1 MAWQAQQICVSAT
14 QKAGAPGMLSQAGSA
29 LNAVLSDLC
38 QTYDLDVAKA
48 TTVLNI
54 ASSVGP
60 YTLPATY
67 LRTLP
72 GEVFITYNN
81 VPYPL
86 VPLDLAEF
94 DALIQQPGLM
104 SIPTMFATDMSQTPP
119 VIYFWPPPNGT
130 YPVTIRFY
138 QQMPDITVPETNI
151 TVPWFPN
158 TDYLDTKTT
167 AHIMDLVD
175 DTRAQQFHDRA
186 EGILNKYLKLKDDS
200 SDRSMRVKLDRRFFG
215 QNYNRL
221 PVTKNVGF

>member
-38 QTYDLDVAKA
+38 QTYDLDVAKT
-48 TTVLNI
+48 TTVLSI

-138 QQMPDITVPETNI
+138 QQMPDITAPQSNSA
-151 TVPWFPN
+151 VPWFPN